1 MGRCIMDD
9 VRSRLEL
16 EKQVAELEKE
26 LAMVRQMVDTGAE
39 CLGWAN
45 EEIGRLKA
53 RLCGEEL

>member
-1 MGRCIMDD
+1 MDD